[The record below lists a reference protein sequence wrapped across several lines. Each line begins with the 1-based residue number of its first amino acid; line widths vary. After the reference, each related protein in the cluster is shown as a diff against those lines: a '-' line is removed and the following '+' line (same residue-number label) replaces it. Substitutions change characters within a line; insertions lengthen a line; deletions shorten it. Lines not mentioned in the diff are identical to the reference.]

1 MCASGGG
8 KIGKFRGG
16 REEPPVVRPSAIAD
30 VADDLCTQPIWV
42 QFVCI
47 VHPEDKL
54 KELLA

>member
-8 KIGKFRGG
+8 KSVSLGAG
-16 REEPPVVRPSAIAD
+16 RARRPPAAAD
-30 VADDLCTQPIWV
+30 VAGDLCTQPIWV

>member
-1 MCASGGG
+1 MAAG
-8 KIGKFRGG
+8 KSVSLGAG
-16 REEPPVVRPSAIAD
+16 RARRPSAAAAAD
-30 VADDLCTQPIWV
+30 VAGDLCTQPIWV